1 MQRCQNI
8 VNHMYV
14 QEVLGSSP
22 SRTAYLMAPPVEVC
36 ENTNSL
42 STTVVWNSIFP
53 FFSIWIRTLAVFAIR

>member
-53 FFSIWIRTLAVFAIR
+53 FLVFG